1 MSLFKKKSLTV
12 NCVVLSFE
20 SVLPLFTQVLWPRP
34 FGNSILHFHLQNGIT
49 ESTNLTGCWGA
60 SEALCGVCLAR
71 SLQSLVLSECLPS
84 LLRNVTT
91 ILCPSYITSQHSFTS
106 SRPEPNDVP
115 GEEPIPLLLLFSCS
129 VVSDS
134 LWPMDCSTPGLPVFH
149 HLPERAQTHVHWV
162 GDAIQPSHP
171 ILLLLPSVFP
181 NIRVFF
187 SELALSIKWP
197 KHWSLS
203 FSISPSSAYLGP
215 SLKTALFVGRL
226 EQSEEARVWIR
237 T

>member
-134 LWPMDCSTPGLPVFH
+134 LWPMDCTYGIQASGWEVWKSSWEILIHPSYLDGIAVVTEQKGKRPYEIQTDYLGKETKPSFPILMVRRSLCVNLI
-149 HLPERAQTHVHWV
+149 HLPTTCVF
-162 GDAIQPSHP
+162 SF
-171 ILLLLPSVFP
+171 LL
-181 NIRVFF
+181 
-187 SELALSIKWP
+187 
-197 KHWSLS
+197 
-203 FSISPSSAYLGP
+203 
-215 SLKTALFVGRL
+215 
-226 EQSEEARVWIR
+226 
-237 T
+237 